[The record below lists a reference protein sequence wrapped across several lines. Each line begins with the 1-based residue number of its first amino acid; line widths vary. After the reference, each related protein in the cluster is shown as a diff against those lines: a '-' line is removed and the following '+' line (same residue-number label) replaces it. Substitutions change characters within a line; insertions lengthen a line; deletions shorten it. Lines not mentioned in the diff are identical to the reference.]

1 MPLYFKKKIKVNV
14 NGVTVD
20 KYVAYMH
27 RGEIVTVDK
36 IAEMVENNSALTR
49 GDLISGFYQMLDIAV
64 FMLTTGH
71 RVNLDPLGSLY
82 PGFNAKACDTPQEVT
97 ADTITRFYPLFKA
110 SPELKSKFSEASFHL
125 RDDIVVEVKYKRKER
140 KESTENEI
148 SVDTEK

>member
-27 RGEIVTVDK
+27 RGEIVTVDE

>member
-27 RGEIVTVDK
+27 RGKIFTIKE
-36 IAEMVENNSALTR
+36 IAEMVEEQSGLTG
-49 GDLISGFYQMLDIAV
+49 GDLVNGFYQMLEIAGNL
-64 FMLTTGH
+64 LTVGH

-97 ADTITRFYPLFKA
+97 ANTVTRFYPLFKA
-110 SPELKSKFSEASFHL
+110 
-125 RDDIVVEVKYKRKER
+125 
-140 KESTENEI
+140 
-148 SVDTEK
+148 

>member
-1 MPLYFKKKIKVNV
+1 MPLYFKKKIKVNI

-82 PGFNAKACDTPQEVT
+82 PGFNAKACDTPEEVT

-125 RDDIVVEVKYKRKER
+125 RDDIVVEVKYKRKE
-140 KESTENEI
+140 STENEI

>member
-1 MPLYFKKKIKVNV
+1 MPLYFKKKIKVNI

-36 IAEMVENNSALTR
+36 IAEMVEKNSALTR

-82 PGFNAKACDTPQEVT
+82 PGFNAKACDTPEEVT

>member
-1 MPLYFKKKIKVNV
+1 MPLYFKKKIKVNI

-27 RGEIVTVDK
+27 RGEIVTIK
-36 IAEMVENNSALTR
+36 EIAEMVEEQSGLTG
-49 GDLISGFYQMLDIAV
+49 GDLVNGFYQMLEIAGNL
-64 FMLTTGH
+64 LTIGH
-71 RVNLDPLGSLY
+71 RVNLDPLGSLF

-97 ADTITRFYPLFKA
+97 ADTVTRFYPLFKA

>member
-1 MPLYFKKKIKVNV
+1 MPLYFKKKIKVNI

-97 ADTITRFYPLFKA
+97 ADTVTRFYPLFKA

>member
-1 MPLYFKKKIKVNV
+1 MPLYFKKKIKVNI

-27 RGEIVTVDK
+27 RGEIVTVDE

-97 ADTITRFYPLFKA
+97 ADTVTRFYPLFKA